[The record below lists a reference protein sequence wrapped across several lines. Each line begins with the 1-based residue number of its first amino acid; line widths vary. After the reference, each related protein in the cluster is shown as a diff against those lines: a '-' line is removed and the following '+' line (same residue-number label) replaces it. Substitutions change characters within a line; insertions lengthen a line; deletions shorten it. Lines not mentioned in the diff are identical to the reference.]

1 MNFWSRVPS
10 PISRNSHH
18 IMYNKVALKN
28 GTRVILVPDSRTKA
42 ATVFVLYRV
51 GSRYENKKYNGV
63 SHFIE
68 HMMFKGTK
76 RRPNTADI
84 SRELDAVGADYN
96 AFTGKDFT
104 GYYVKIDSRHF
115 DLALDMLHDM
125 LYRSKFEDK
134 ELRQERK
141 VIMEEIHM
149 YHDNPMRRIEDLI
162 EEVMFRGSSLGWDI
176 AGDNESMH
184 AITRAAMLAYKN
196 AYYTPERTIVVAA
209 GNIGERAQAQI
220 EKLFGQAPKR
230 RPAKDFARYA
240 GKPDGLRMAIEYKE
254 VDQIQL
260 ALAFPSYSHTDK
272 RLPALA
278 LLANILGGTMS
289 SRLFIRIRERLG
301 LAYFVRAG
309 LEPYEDTGSFMIRA
323 GLTKARIEEAVTAIC
338 RELAKMR
345 DGGVTAA
352 ELKRAKENLRGRLVL
367 ELEDSSDLAGFFGR
381 QELYTRKIKTP
392 DEKFAEYEAVTAAD
406 IRAVA
411 KDIIRKNRAS
421 LALIGPFKDQ
431 ERHFAKLVK
440 L

>member
-1 MNFWSRVPS
+1 
-10 PISRNSHH
+10 
-18 IMYNKVALKN
+18 MYQKTVLKN
-28 GTRVILVPDSRTKA
+28 GVRLITVPDSRTKA

-51 GSRYENKKYNGV
+51 GSRYEQKKYNGV

-76 RRPNTADI
+76 RRPSTAQI

-125 LYRSKFEDK
+125 LYHSKFENK
-134 ELRQERK
+134 ELQQERK

-149 YHDNPMRRIEDLI
+149 YHDNPMRRIDDLI
-162 EEVMFRGSSLGWDI
+162 EEVLFKDSSLGWDI
-176 AGDNESMH
+176 AGNNESMH
-184 AITRAAMLAYKN
+184 AVTQAVMLAYKN
-196 AYYTPERTIVVAA
+196 AYYTPERTVVVVA
-209 GNIGERAQAQI
+209 GNIGLKAEEKIA
-220 EKLFGQAPKR
+220 KLFGGAVKR
-230 RPAKDFARYA
+230 RSAKDFARYA
-240 GKPDGLRMAIEYKE
+240 GKHEGLRVAIEYKE
-254 VDQIQL
+254 VDQIQF
-260 ALAFPSYSHTDK
+260 ALAFPSYSHTDE

-301 LAYFVRAG
+301 LAYFVRAMA
-309 LEPYEDTGSFMIRA
+309 EPYEDTGFFMIRA
-323 GLTKARIEEAVTAIC
+323 GLTKARIDEAIKAIC
-338 RELAKMR
+338 KELANIRKE
-345 DGGVTAA
+345 GVTAA

-381 QELYTRKIKTP
+381 QELYTRKIKTAE
-392 DEKFAEYEAVTAAD
+392 EKFAEYEAVTVAD

-411 KDIIRKNRAS
+411 KDIIRRRRAS

-431 ERHFAKLVK
+431 ERHIAKLVRID
-440 L
+440 

>member
-1 MNFWSRVPS
+1 
-10 PISRNSHH
+10 
-18 IMYNKVALKN
+18 MYQKTTLKN
-28 GTRVILVPDSRTKA
+28 GTRVILVPDSHTKA

-51 GSRYENKKYNGV
+51 GSRYEQKKYNGV

-76 RRPNTADI
+76 RRPSTAHI
-84 SRELDAVGADYN
+84 SRELDTVGADYN

-115 DLALDMLHDM
+115 NLALDMLHDI
-125 LYRSKFEDK
+125 LYHSKFEDK
-134 ELRQERK
+134 ELQQERK

-162 EEVMFRGSSLGWDI
+162 EEVVFKGSSLGWDI

-184 AITRAAMLAYKN
+184 AVTRKAMLAYKN
-196 AYYTPERTIVVAA
+196 AYYSPERTVVVAA
-209 GNIGERAQAQI
+209 GNIGLEAKKQI
-220 EKLFGQAPKR
+220 SELFGKVPGR
-230 RPAKDFARYA
+230 RTAKDFARYA
-240 GKPDGLRMAIEYKE
+240 GKHDALRTAIEYKE
-254 VDQIQL
+254 VDQIQF
-260 ALAFPSYSHTDK
+260 ALAFPCYSHIDK

-278 LLANILGGTMS
+278 LLANILGGNMS

-309 LEPYEDTGSFMIRA
+309 IEPYEDTGSFMIRA
-323 GLTKARIEEAVTAIC
+323 GLTKSRIDEAITAISA
-338 RELAKMR
+338 ELSKIR
-345 DGGVTAA
+345 DQGVTAA

-392 DEKFAEYEAVTAAD
+392 EEKFAEYEAVTAAQ
-406 IRAVA
+406 IHAAA
-411 KDIIRKNRAS
+411 KDVIRKNRAS
-421 LALIGPFKDQ
+421 LALIGPFK
-431 ERHFAKLVK
+431 EPKHFAKLVK